1 MSSIDDAKKH
11 IEQMRYEMRNV
22 LWQCFLFLAKKD
34 VALAKQLIIKITGDK
49 PSSTWTGEDTLKMC
63 QYLQEHGIDMHR
75 GASEILA
82 SLH

>member
-34 VALAKQLIIKITGDK
+34 KIIGTLLGSNIYFYLLVYYFSIT
-49 PSSTWTGEDTLKMC
+49 
-63 QYLQEHGIDMHR
+63 IDYY
-75 GASEILA
+75 S
-82 SLH
+82 